1 MRTEDEIRKRFY
13 FCKGNK
19 SGLQYPRSEAGQSF
33 RDEIKEMETQ
43 ISVLKWVLE
52 EECQK

>member
-1 MRTEDEIRKRFY
+1 MKTEEEIKQRYY

-19 SGLQYPRSEAGQSF
+19 AGLQYARSEAEQSF

-52 EECQK
+52 EE

>member
-1 MRTEDEIRKRFY
+1 MKTEEEIKQRYY

-19 SGLQYPRSEAGQSF
+19 SGLQYARSESGQSF
-33 RDEIKEMETQ
+33 VDEIKEMETQ

-52 EECQK
+52 D